1 MMQEKG
7 VAQDKRDEKN
17 RDEKNS
23 NEELNRESPQG
34 RAKEKK
40 EEFGC

>member
-17 RDEKNS
+17 S
-23 NEELNRESPQG
+23 NEELNRKSPQG
-34 RAKEKK
+34 RAKEKR